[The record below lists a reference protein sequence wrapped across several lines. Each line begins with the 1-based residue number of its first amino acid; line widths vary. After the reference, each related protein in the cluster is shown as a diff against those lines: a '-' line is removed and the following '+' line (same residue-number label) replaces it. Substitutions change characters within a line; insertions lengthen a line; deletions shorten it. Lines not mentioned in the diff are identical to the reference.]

1 MSAVELRCALPPLY
15 AILDPEQARGVS
27 PEVVLSR
34 LLEGGAK
41 VVQVRAK
48 SMTSRDYL
56 RLARTAREMTESF
69 GCRLIINDRAD
80 IALACAADGVH
91 LGQEDLPLQV
101 ARRLLGNKIIGIST
115 HDLDQAKAAEQ
126 NGADYIG
133 FGPVFGT
140 STKDTGYT
148 ARGLTVLRQIS
159 SVVDI
164 PIVAIG
170 GVTQA
175 NIEDV
180 WRAGAAS
187 AAVISDILKTDD
199 IAAKVKAI
207 LGLC

>member
-56 RLARTAREMTESF
+56 RLARTAREMTKSF

-175 NIEDV
+175 NIKDV

-207 LGLC
+207 LGLR

>member
-1 MSAVELRCALPPLY
+1 
-15 AILDPEQARGVS
+15 
-27 PEVVLSR
+27 
-34 LLEGGAK
+34 
-41 VVQVRAK
+41 
-48 SMTSRDYL
+48 
-56 RLARTAREMTESF
+56 MTESF

-207 LGLC
+207 LGLR